1 MTRNEPTHVHPSRVQ
16 KRRGFT
22 VALIGPDG
30 AGKTSVARRL
40 AEVLPPPVTYLYM
53 GVNPDSSNLLLPS
66 TRLIHA
72 VRRCRARGGTRD
84 TGGPRDSRRPDRASP
99 KGRVKR
105 SLRTGRSF
113 LRLAN
118 RLAEEW
124 QRAFV
129 ASVRWRRGSIVV
141 FDRHFFADYYAY
153 DVAAPGGRSASR
165 RVHGFVLARL
175 YPKPDL
181 VFYLDAPAETLFI
194 RKGEG
199 TLESLA
205 RRRREYL
212 DLGRVMSNFAV
223 VDADRP
229 LDDVVREV
237 AALVE
242 DFANGEQQYRESGVG
257 TSTRPPVRQARVLVT
272 DAARGSAISIIRSLG
287 RRGMHVIAADSEAR
301 SPGFYSRYAAER
313 LRYPS
318 PEESPEEMVEV
329 LLTAARTRR
338 IDLIVPITDETIL
351 PLAAARERFAGL
363 CMLALPEPRAL
374 ATSHDKMATVELA
387 AELGIPLP
395 RTELVS
401 TVNAA
406 LRAAPALGW
415 PVVVKPRFSRIV
427 RDGRGVERY
436 AVSYAADGAA
446 LAEQMAGLEGRC
458 DVLLQEYCA
467 GEAHGVEVLAH
478 EGRPIAAFQH
488 RRLREVPIT
497 GGASSFRESV
507 ALEPVLLDHSARL
520 LAALEWTGLAMVEFK
535 VGEEGPRLM
544 EVNGRVWGSLP
555 LAVKSGID
563 FPAGLADVCFGNLPG
578 PDDRPNTSYAVGV
591 RSRNLDLEMVWIGST
606 LRQARPYPGVP
617 VPRRRQAVA
626 AALRLLYPGD
636 GFDILTRED
645 PRPGLVELARIAGKL
660 RGKLARGR

>member
-1 MTRNEPTHVHPSRVQ
+1 MTRPAPAHVHPPVGQ

-30 AGKTSVARRL
+30 AGKTSVARQL
-40 AEVLPPPVTYLYM
+40 AEVLPPPATYLYM

-66 TRLIHA
+66 TRLIRA
-72 VRRCRARGGTRD
+72 VRRARGVTPD
-84 TGGPRDSRRPDRASP
+84 TGGPRDSRRPNGVPSRGRA
-99 KGRVKR
+99 RH
-105 SLRTGRSF
+105 SLRWARTP

-118 RLAEEW
+118 RFAEEW
-124 QRAFV
+124 QRALV
-129 ASVRWRRGSIVV
+129 ASVQRRRGSIVI

-153 DVAAPGGRSASR
+153 DVAAPGRRSTSR
-165 RVHGFVLARL
+165 RLHGFVLTRL

-181 VFYLDAPAETLFI
+181 VLYLDAPAETLLL

-199 TLESLA
+199 TLESLT

-212 DLGRVMSNFAV
+212 ELGQVMSNFAV

-229 LDDVVREV
+229 LPDVVGEV
-237 AALVE
+237 AAIVE
-242 DFANGEQQYRESGVG
+242 DFAGGEQGRPEPVSGA
-257 TSTRPPVRQARVLVT
+257 SARPRVRQATVLVT
-272 DAARGSAISIIRSLG
+272 DASRGSAVSIIRSLG

-301 SPGFYSRYAAER
+301 SPGFYSRYAAGR
-313 LRYPS
+313 LRYPR
-318 PEESPEEMVEV
+318 PDESPEEMVEV
-329 LLTAARTRR
+329 LLAAARTRR
-338 IDLIVPITDETIL
+338 IDLIVPVTDETIL
-351 PLAAARERFAGL
+351 PLVAARERFADV
-363 CMLALPEPRAL
+363 CRLAVPDTRAL
-374 ATSHDKMATVELA
+374 GTSRDKMATFELA

-401 TVNAA
+401 TVDEA

-415 PVVVKPRFSRIV
+415 PVVLKPRFSRIL
-427 RDGRGVERY
+427 RDGGGVERY
-436 AVSYAADGAA
+436 AVSYAANDEA
-446 LAEQMAGLEGRC
+446 LAEEMGLLEGHS

-478 EGRPIAAFQH
+478 EGRALAAFQH

-507 ALEPVLLDHSARL
+507 VLEPVLFDHAARL

-535 VGEEGPRLM
+535 VGNGGPRLM
-544 EVNGRVWGSLP
+544 EVNGRIWGSLP

-563 FPAGLADVCFGNLPG
+563 FPAGLAEVCFGNVPG
-578 PDDRPNTSYAVGV
+578 PDHRPDTSYAVGV
-591 RSRNLDLEMVWIGST
+591 RSRNLDLEVVWIGST
-606 LRQARPYPGVP
+606 LRRARRYPGVP
-617 VPRRRQAVA
+617 TPRRRQAVA
-626 AALRLLYPGD
+626 AALRLVYPGD
-636 GFDILTRED
+636 GFDILARED
-645 PRPGLVELARIAGKL
+645 PRPGLVELVRIAGKL

>member
-84 TGGPRDSRRPDRASP
+84 TGGPRDSRRPDSVSP

-129 ASVRWRRGSIVV
+129 ASVRWRRGSIVL

-153 DVAAPGGRSASR
+153 DVAPGRRSAAR
-165 RVHGFVLARL
+165 QLHGFVLAHL

-181 VFYLDAPAETLFI
+181 VLYLDASAETLLR

-199 TLESLA
+199 TLASLA

-212 DLGRVMSNFAV
+212 DLGEVMSNFAV

-229 LDDVVREV
+229 LEEVVSDV
-237 AALVE
+237 AARVE
-242 DFANGEQQYRESGVG
+242 GHANGDAGPRVA
-257 TSTRPPVRQARVLVT
+257 QARVLVT
-272 DAARGSAISIIRSLG
+272 DASRGSAVSIIRSLG
-287 RRGMHVIAADSEAR
+287 RRGMHVIAADSKAR
-301 SPGFYSRYAAER
+301 SPGFSSRYAADR
-313 LRYPS
+313 LRYP
-318 PEESPEEMVEV
+318 PPDESPEEMVET
-329 LLTAARTRR
+329 LLAAARDRG
-338 IDLIVPITDETIL
+338 IDLIVPVTDETIL
-351 PLAAARERFAGL
+351 PLAAARERFAGV
-363 CMLALPEPRAL
+363 CTLALPDARGL
-374 ATSHDKMATVELA
+374 AASHDKLATVDLA
-387 AELGIPLP
+387 ANLGVPLP
-395 RTELVS
+395 RTVLVS
-401 TVNAA
+401 TMREALPAA
-406 LRAAPALGW
+406 AALGW
-415 PVVVKPRFSRIV
+415 PVVIKPRYSRILHV
-427 RDGRGVERY
+427 GRGIERY
-436 AVSYAADGAA
+436 EVTYAADEAA
-446 LAEQMAGLEGRC
+446 LAEQVAKLEGRC

-467 GEAHGVEVLAH
+467 GEGHGVELLAS
-478 EGRPIAAFQH
+478 EGRPLAAFQH

-507 ALEPVLLDHSARL
+507 ALDPLLFDYSSRL
-520 LAALEWTGLAMVEFK
+520 LGALDWTGLAMVEFK
-535 VGEEGPRLM
+535 WGEEGPRLM
-544 EVNGRVWGSLP
+544 ELNGRIWGSLP
-555 LAVKSGID
+555 LAVKSGMD
-563 FPAGLADVCFGNLPG
+563 FPAGLADVCLGRG
-578 PDDRPNTSYAVGV
+578 PDIEDPPRTSYPVGV
-591 RSRNLDLEMVWIGST
+591 RSRNLGLEMVWIGST
-606 LRQARPYPGVP
+606 LRRARRYPGVP
-617 VPRRRQAVA
+617 TPRRRDAVA
-626 AALRLLYPGD
+626 AAVRLLHPGD
-636 GFDILTRED
+636 GYDVFTRED
-645 PRPGLVELARIAGKL
+645 LRPGLLELAGLAGKL
-660 RGKLARGR
+660 RRKVGRAH